1 VLERIGLVAYRIQLP
16 LDADIH
22 PVFHVSQ
29 LKKHLGPRAV
39 PQANLPM
46 VTMDYRKTIQ
56 EWWSPK
62 VSYGQEPSQGGGGGE
77 LSGPTS
83 ER

>member
-62 VSYGQEPSQGGGGGE
+62 VSYGQEPSQGGGGG
-77 LSGPTS
+77 GGGVVRTH
-83 ER
+83 